1 MTRFDTLAP
10 YKQVWRHYRYRGTL
24 ISVSRVRFLEFESD
38 AGLRALEKRVVA
50 GLEGVS
56 VRLFRDVEGRLGY
69 SARVSASATGKRALD
84 LVHRRVCEAA
94 GVRRGRP
101 PAEPTRQV
109 KCRVPESV
117 YRRLVAE
124 SRRRRVTP
132 SALLKEWLM
141 RRMG

>member
-1 MTRFDTLAP
+1 M
-10 YKQVWRHYRYRGTL
+10 
-24 ISVSRVRFLEFESD
+24 SRVRFLEIESD
-38 AGLRALEKRVVA
+38 PRLRALEKKVVA
-50 GLEGVS
+50 GLDGVA
-56 VRLFRDVEGRLGY
+56 VRLFRDAEGRLGY
-69 SARVSASATGKRALD
+69 SARVSASATGKKALD

-101 PAEPTRQV
+101 PVEPTRQV

-117 YRRLVAE
+117 YQRLLAE